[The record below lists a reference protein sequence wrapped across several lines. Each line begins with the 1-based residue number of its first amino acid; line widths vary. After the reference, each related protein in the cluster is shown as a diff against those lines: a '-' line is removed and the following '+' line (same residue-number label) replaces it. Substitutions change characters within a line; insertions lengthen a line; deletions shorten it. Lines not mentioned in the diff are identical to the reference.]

1 MDDSLPPPLP
11 RPFQSNPSP
20 VTQPTEKVIYADL
33 GSIRP
38 SDAPIKPPS
47 TEEQKVIYSSLSRTL
62 PPITTESGTPPIP
75 SKGEKSFHL

>member
-1 MDDSLPPPLP
+1 MDNSLPPPLP

-20 VTQPTEKVIYADL
+20 VTQPAANVIYADL

-38 SDAPIKPPS
+38 PDAPIKPPS
-47 TEEQKVIYSSLSRTL
+47 TEEQKVIYSSPSHTL
-62 PPITTESGTPPIP
+62 PPITTESGTPPTP